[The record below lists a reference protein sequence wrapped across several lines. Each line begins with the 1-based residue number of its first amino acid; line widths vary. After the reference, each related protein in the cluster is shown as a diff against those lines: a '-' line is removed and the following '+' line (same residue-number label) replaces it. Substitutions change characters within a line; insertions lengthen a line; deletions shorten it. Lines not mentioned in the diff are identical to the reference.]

1 MKINKKQSQEFA
13 VYVADTTKDILNAIK
28 NEFGQDNKALLKF
41 LYDLKYALKFHIEEI
56 YTNSVYKK
64 LLLGMKNNEN
74 MYMRLDVGDD
84 DKCKCIYT
92 QISQKDFD
100 NKKKEFM
107 LLTNFKYTTNGLYY
121 KIHVYIESYDD
132 AYVIINIHTDDGY
145 DDGYDYIRI
154 LDTIIYTNPITNIFI
169 DQLDEK
175 SDQDKEKF
183 GLIVLY
189 SIIDCIINYIHSIEE
204 LPFISKYMFIEHEIY
219 NIMENGIKS
228 KCVVMTSVIKNLN
241 KAFCDIKYEEL
252 DGIDDSDI
260 DPLIKTY
267 FKNDLSDTRTLEAY
281 KNSKANL
288 IRTTEMLVPDSALF
302 ELNRLASE
310 EVCDIMTQYSK
321 ELAHAIE
328 TVRKMPSDLIGKF
341 VSSDRSVFLLI
352 GFGKSDS
359 DGYGIYVYENKDHMC
374 LFKELTDMIDQ
385 DCLSKVRIIY
395 DLIKD
400 GYTEFELKSFDDLQT
415 IWEDK
420 YKPIETT
427 KISKSTDPI
436 SCIQNV
442 IDGIYNYIIQNKLIT
457 KKDMHM
463 KSFAPSLMKYMRKDL
478 FDRYSVKEPNG
489 MTIGI
494 KDVLISVMVKTSNK
508 ISSYNLHCEYS
519 QKINKWSFTKYDK
532 PFRYFIK
539 GKSIKS
545 LFDGKNNIDT
555 IIHIGN
561 QNGYICIDVDDI
573 THALLDGGCSSIS
586 EALDN
591 LIVYIASAI
600 RMIVSDDGNTL
611 PLKESKKKRLNSN
624 HFRIENPSFDTI
636 IKFME
641 DNKIYNLIDDD
652 GFDKINAAITAGDL
666 SGNAKPTY
674 RDYIV
679 SYDSPN
685 RDKIVR
691 VNRKGEIYEIRK
703 SKKEVPFFSNI
714 VLKYGSRHK
723 NGFDLF
729 INENKYSKSSTFT
742 TDLSKIFNYMRFL
755 KEEEEKTN
763 K

>member
-1 MKINKKQSQEFA
+1 MRINKEQSQEFA
-13 VYVADTTKDILNAIK
+13 VYIADTAKAIINGIKDK
-28 NEFGQDNKALLKF
+28 YDHQDNDVLLKF

-64 LLLGMKNNEN
+64 SLLGMKNNEN

-84 DKCKCIYT
+84 AKCKCTYT

-100 NKKKEFM
+100 NKKKELM
-107 LLTNFKYTTNGLYY
+107 LLTNFKYTNGLYY
-121 KIHVYIESYDD
+121 KIHIYIESYDD

-154 LDTIIYTNPITNIFI
+154 LDTIIYTNPIMNIFI
-169 DQLDEK
+169 DQLDER
-175 SDQDKEKF
+175 SNQDKEKF
-183 GLIVLY
+183 GLIVVYSLINRIADYASIAEMPFDSLY
-189 SIIDCIINYIHSIEE
+189 NLINHG
-204 LPFISKYMFIEHEIY
+204 IY
-219 NIMENGIKS
+219 DIVKNGIKS
-228 KCVVMTSVIKNLN
+228 ESVFMTSVIENLD
-241 KAFCDIKYEEL
+241 KAFHNIKYEEL
-252 DGIDDSDI
+252 DDVNDTI

-267 FKNDLSDTRTLEAY
+267 FKNDLDDKAIEDY
-281 KNSKANL
+281 KKSKANL
-288 IRTTEMLVPDSALF
+288 IKTTEMLVPDSALF
-302 ELNRLASE
+302 ELNRLGSE
-310 EVCDIMTQYSK
+310 EICEIMTRYSK
-321 ELAHAIE
+321 ELIHAIE
-328 TVRKMPSDLIGKF
+328 TVRKIPSDLISKF
-341 VSSDRSVFLLI
+341 VSPDKPVFLLI

-400 GYTEFELKSFDDLQT
+400 GYTEFELKSFNDLQT
-415 IWEDK
+415 VWEDK

-427 KISKSTDPI
+427 KIPKSTDPI

-442 IDGIYNYIIQNKLIT
+442 IDGICNYIIQNKLIT
-457 KKDMHM
+457 KKDIYM
-463 KSFAPSLMKYMRKDL
+463 KSFTSSLIKYMHKDL
-478 FDRYSVKEPNG
+478 FDRYSISIKESDS

-494 KDVLISVMVKTSNK
+494 KDVLISVMVKTSSK

-519 QKINKWSFTKYDK
+519 QKMNKWSFTKYDR

-539 GKSIKS
+539 DKSIRS
-545 LFDGKNNIDT
+545 LFDGNDNIDT

-573 THALLDGGCSSIS
+573 THTLLDNGCSCIS
-586 EALDN
+586 EVLDN
-591 LIVYIASAI
+591 LIVYIATAI
-600 RMIVSDDGNTL
+600 KMVSSNDGNIRL
-611 PLKESKKKRLNSN
+611 LKESKKKQLNSN
-624 HFRIENPSFDTI
+624 HFRIENPSFNTI

-666 SGNAKPTY
+666 SGNVKPAN

-679 SYDSPN
+679 SYDSPT

-714 VLKYGSRHK
+714 VLKYGNRFK

>member
-1 MKINKKQSQEFA
+1 MRINKKQSQNLA
-13 VYVADTTKDILNAIK
+13 ICIASTTKDLINAIK
-28 NEFGQDNKALLKF
+28 NGFNHDDNDDLLKF
-41 LYDLKYALKFHIEEI
+41 LCNIRYSLASQI
-56 YTNSVYKK
+56 YNICTNTAYINR
-64 LLLGMKNNEN
+64 LRNMKNDDRV
-74 MYMRLDVGDD
+74 YMRLNL
-84 DKCKCIYT
+84 
-92 QISQKDFD
+92 D
-100 NKKKEFM
+100 NNETMHTIIPQKEFENIDKKLM
-107 LLTNFKYTTNGLYY
+107 ISTLFKYINGLYY
-121 KIHVYIESYDD
+121 KIEIYMESDNNTIISIHAYDGGYFEYIL
-132 AYVIINIHTDDGY
+132 V
-145 DDGYDYIRI
+145 
-154 LDTIIYTNPITNIFI
+154 LDTNVYTESITNMFL
-169 DQLDEK
+169 DQLNER
-175 SDQDKEKF
+175 SNQDKEKF
-183 GLIVLY
+183 GLVFLY
-189 SIIDCIINYIHSIEE
+189 SIIDCIVDYVSVNEIPFSDIYDIINRN
-204 LPFISKYMFIEHEIY
+204 IY
-219 NIMENGIKS
+219 NIAKNGIKS
-228 KCVVMTSVIKNLN
+228 GSIFISTVIKNLD
-241 KAFCDIKYEEL
+241 KVFHDIKYEGLE
-252 DGIDDSDI
+252 DIDDNDI

-267 FKNDLSDTRTLEAY
+267 FKNDLDT
-281 KNSKANL
+281 KANL
-288 IRTTEMLVPDSALF
+288 IKTTEMLVPDSALF
-302 ELNRLASE
+302 ELNRLGSE
-310 EVCDIMTQYSK
+310 EVCEIMTQYSK
-321 ELAHAIE
+321 ELIHAIE
-328 TVRKMPSDLIGKF
+328 TVSKIPSNLISKF
-341 VSSDRSVFLLI
+341 VSPNKSVLLLI

-400 GYTEFELKSFDDLQT
+400 GYTEFELKSFNDLQT
-415 IWEDK
+415 VWEDK
-420 YKPIETT
+420 YKPIETI
-427 KISKSTDPI
+427 KISKSTNLI

-457 KKDMHM
+457 KKDIYM
-463 KSFAPSLMKYMRKDL
+463 KSFTSSLIKYMQKDL
-478 FDRYSVKEPNG
+478 FDRYSIKEPDN

-494 KDVLISVMVKTSNK
+494 KDVLISVIVKTSNK

-519 QKINKWSFTKYDK
+519 QKMNKWSFTKYGK

-539 GKSIKS
+539 GKPIRS
-545 LFDGKNNIDT
+545 LFDGKDNMDT

-561 QNGYICIDVDDI
+561 QNGYICIDVDGI
-573 THALLDGGCSSIS
+573 THALLDNGCSSIS
-586 EALDN
+586 EVLDN
-591 LIVYIASAI
+591 LIIYIAAAI
-600 RMIVSDDGNTL
+600 KMVIIDVP
-611 PLKESKKKRLNSN
+611 PLKKPKKKLLNSN
-624 HFRIENPSFDTI
+624 HFRIENPSFNTI

-674 RDYIV
+674 RDDYIV

-714 VLKYGSRHK
+714 VLKYGNRYE

-755 KEEEEKTN
+755 KEEEKTN